1 MKKNNIAYIAKIAVL
16 GAVSAI
22 LMLLEFPLPFA
33 PEFYKL
39 DLSESIVLIAGFSMG
54 PLAAVLTEFVKI
66 LLNLLINGTITAGV
80 GELANFCIGVAFVL
94 PAALIYKYKKTFMT
108 ALAGMLVGSVSLVI
122 IGALIN
128 YYIMIPA
135 YSKFIIPMETI
146 INMGNAVNPEID
158 SLWTLVL
165 FATIPFNLLKGA
177 ICSLIATLIYKRLSP
192 ILHKTY

>member
-108 ALAGMLVGSVSLVI
+108 ALAGMLVGSVSLLI

-158 SLWTLVL
+158 SLWTLVR

>member
-1 MKKNNIAYIAKIAVL
+1 M
-16 GAVSAI
+16 
-22 LMLLEFPLPFA
+22 
-33 PEFYKL
+33 
-39 DLSESIVLIAGFSMG
+39 
-54 PLAAVLTEFVKI
+54 
-66 LLNLLINGTITAGV
+66 
-80 GELANFCIGVAFVL
+80 ANFCIGVAFVL

-108 ALAGMLVGSVSLVI
+108 ALAGMLVGSVSLLI

>member
-54 PLAAVLTEFVKI
+54 PLAAILTEFVKI